1 MSRKLLVSVYFVIAE
16 FSHGV
21 WQSAFAFQNR
31 KEITEDNK
39 EQASENVKAM
49 YEAFKRAWSS
59 KNLPTPRYAASSEK
73 AADGSNAKVHL
84 VDQQH
89 IVIHSE
95 ENLEELRFAPGKWT
109 KRMQSAYVVPPKMVD
124 DINQACPDYKIPT
137 DEKGSKLL
145 GLFKYILIVFAR
157 NNFEVNYFSE
167 LDPSDEDERLVVE
180 VQTQIA
186 HRGEIDFFPF
196 KKETFGA
203 LKVIVQKKRENP
215 KIFHWRDA
223 TLRIVCY
230 LNPRGKMEIATAYP
244 IVPGE

>member
-1 MSRKLLVSVYFVIAE
+1 MSACFVIAA

-21 WQSAFAFQNR
+21 WQDALAAQR
-31 KEITEDNK
+31 VKITEDNK
-39 EQASENVKAM
+39 EQVSKNVKAM

-59 KNLPTPRYAASSEK
+59 KNLPTPRYAASSK
-73 AADGSNAKVHL
+73 KADGGPNEGVHL

-95 ENLEELRFAPGKWT
+95 ENLKELRFAPGKWT
-109 KRMQSAYVVPPKMVD
+109 KWVQSAYVVPPKMVD
-124 DINQACPDYKIPT
+124 DIDQAYPDYKIPT

-145 GLFKYILIVFAR
+145 DLFKYILIVFAR

-186 HRGEIDFFPF
+186 HRGEIDFSPF
-196 KKETFGA
+196 KKETFD
-203 LKVIVQKKRENP
+203 LLRVIVQKRGEDP
-215 KIFHWRDA
+215 KIFRWRDA